1 MDSLGIKEA
10 EAEIVGLIN
19 GIGLPLEVK
28 RLILVEIVKKVEEAA
43 EQEID
48 SLLEARKDKKDGE
61 EGGSGDEQGI

>member
-28 RLILVEIVKKVEEAA
+28 RLILVEIVRKVEAA
-43 EQEID
+43 AQQEID
-48 SLLEARKDKKDGE
+48 SLLEARKEKESGE
-61 EGGSGDEQGI
+61 EGGSEDEQGI